1 MAEKHSIIELYHIFF
16 LHSSVSVHLDCF
28 HVLAIVNYAAVNIGV
43 QVSLCTRVFFGYMPR
58 RKNSFEETEQVSEPD
73 SDTEGMFELLDQKF
87 KTTIIKTPR
96 ALMDKVD
103 SIQEQ
108 WAI

>member
-1 MAEKHSIIELYHIFF
+1 MAEKYSVIEIYHIFF
-16 LHSSVSVHLDCF
+16 IHSSVSVHLGCF
-28 HVLAIVNYAAVNIGV
+28 RVLAIINCAAMNIGV
-43 QVSLCTRVFFGYMPR
+43 QVPFCIRVFFGYMPGE
-58 RKNSFEETEQVSEPD
+58 KNSFEETEQVSEPD
-73 SDTEGMFELLDQKF
+73 SDTGGMFELLDQKF